1 MNNSPLFSQSG
12 DPAPVET
19 SAVDDRSLQ
28 TSDGETFANEKNDGS
43 EHFNGSPNKI
53 RSPFLQTAFEFLEL
67 FAFSVFAVMLL
78 FTFCFRLCRVEGSS
92 MENTL
97 ASGES
102 LLISGIGYTPK
113 QDDIIVFHLTDHD
126 NHMEKNMVKR
136 IIATGGQELT
146 IDFNTGIITVDGVEY
161 EDSHRTL
168 KDLNNRKVSYYSL
181 FANHYYDRSTGI
193 FHATVPEGTVFV
205 MGDNRNNSKDSRNME
220 IGFVDERCI
229 LGKVLFRLSP
239 FTVLG

>member
-1 MNNSPLFSQSG
+1 
-12 DPAPVET
+12 
-19 SAVDDRSLQ
+19 
-28 TSDGETFANEKNDGS
+28 
-43 EHFNGSPNKI
+43 
-53 RSPFLQTAFEFLEL
+53 
-67 FAFSVFAVMLL
+67 
-78 FTFCFRLCRVEGSS
+78 